1 MSVVPAVGFDLD
13 GTLFDHRGSARVAA
27 RSFLR
32 SLGIVPTSV
41 ALESWFA
48 AEEEHFERWRSGV
61 VSFAE
66 QRRERLRTVLPLFDV
81 TPPIE
86 EAELDALFDEYLHAY
101 REAWRIFPDS
111 LETLRGLRS
120 RGYRVGLLT
129 NGTQAQQLD
138 KLQQTGLVEAFDVIC
153 TSERIGVQKPDPRA
167 FHILAAELGV
177 DTSVCLFVGDSPAH
191 DVEGARGAGMRG
203 LLVDRYGRHAAGIQ
217 DLIDHE
223 LATLARALR

>member
-1 MSVVPAVGFDLD
+1 MVPAVGFDLD

-32 SLGIVPTSV
+32 SLGIAPTSV

-48 AEEEHFERWRSGV
+48 AEDEHFERWRSGL

-86 EAELDALFDEYLHAY
+86 ETELDALFDEYLHAY

-111 LETLRGLRS
+111 LETLHGLRS

-138 KLQQTGLVEAFDVIC
+138 KLQQTGIAEAFDVIC
-153 TSERIGVQKPDPRA
+153 TSERIGVQKPDPQA
-167 FHILAAELGV
+167 FRLLAAGLGV
-177 DTSVCLFVGDSPAH
+177 DPGECLFVGDNPLH
-191 DVEGARGAGMRG
+191 DIGGARAVGMTA
-203 LLVDRYGRHAAGIQ
+203 LLVDRYGLHRTGVAEAVMAS
-217 DLIDHE
+217 L
-223 LATLARALR
+223 T

>member
-32 SLGIVPTSV
+32 SLGIAPTSV

-48 AEEEHFERWRSGV
+48 AEDEHFERWRSGL

-111 LETLRGLRS
+111 LETLHGLRS

-138 KLQQTGLVEAFDVIC
+138 KLQQTGIAEAFDVIC
-153 TSERIGVQKPDPRA
+153 TSERIGVQKPNPRA

-177 DTSVCLFVGDSPAH
+177 ETSACLFVGDNPAQ
-191 DVEGARGAGMRG
+191 DVEGARAAGMRG
-203 LLVDRYGRHAAGIQ
+203 LLVDRYERHAAGIQ

-223 LATLARALR
+223 LAALARALR